1 MTVVFGNLTGIFQ
14 GYFLGTIPRSSFD
27 SQLGHFTL
35 YFVYIAIAEFV
46 AIYVA
51 TVTFIY
57 TGEHMSRKIREQ
69 YLAAILRQNI
79 GFFDKLGAGEITTR
93 ITADTNLIQEA
104 LSEKIALTLTG
115 LATFFTAFI
124 IGFVESWRLTLILVS
139 VVFAIVFSM
148 GFFSSF
154 IVKWNKKALDAY
166 AEGGTVAEEVLSSV
180 RNATAFSTQDKLA
193 KQYDVYLASAEYWG
207 VRYKSILGIMI
218 GIMMFIVYC
227 NYALAFWQGSRY
239 LVAGTDHITLGKI
252 TTIILAILIGSFQL
266 GNVAPH
272 MQAFTTGAAAGNKIF
287 GTIDRVS
294 PLDPESTA
302 GLKPE
307 NIQGNVELKNVK
319 HIYPSRPEVVVMED
333 VTLSIPSG
341 KTTALVGAS
350 GSGKSTIVGLV
361 EAFYIP
367 VSGNVYLDGV
377 DIRDINLHY
386 LRQNISLVSQE
397 PTLFGTTIRGNIA
410 HGLIG
415 TVHEFKST
423 DEKDVL
429 IIEAAKMAN
438 AHDFITALPEGYDTN
453 VGERGFLLSGGQK
466 QRIAIARAV
475 VSDPKILLLD
485 EATSALDTKSE
496 GVVQAALDRAAEGRT
511 TIVIAHRLS
520 TIKHSH
526 NIVVM
531 SAGRIVEQG
540 THDALLSSRGT
551 YYALVEAQ
559 QIAAANKSKDVEEV
573 DLAEDRDPLQR
584 MPTEKD
590 MKLTKTTTNKSVS
603 SQVLKSRPTLG
614 DAHYSLWE
622 LIKVI
627 ASFNKKEKSA
637 MLIGLIAS
645 IIAGAGQPIQA
656 VFFAKSIV
664 ALSRPPSE
672 YGQLRSDINF
682 WVCFSFLFLPLSM

>member
-1 MTVVFGNLTGIFQ
+1 
-14 GYFLGTIPRSSFD
+14 
-27 SQLGHFTL
+27 
-35 YFVYIAIAEFV
+35 
-46 AIYVA
+46 
-51 TVTFIY
+51 
-57 TGEHMSRKIREQ
+57 
-69 YLAAILRQNI
+69 
-79 GFFDKLGAGEITTR
+79 
-93 ITADTNLIQEA
+93 
-104 LSEKIALTLTG
+104 
-115 LATFFTAFI
+115 
-124 IGFVESWRLTLILVS
+124 
-139 VVFAIVFSM
+139 
-148 GFFSSF
+148 
-154 IVKWNKKALDAY
+154 
-166 AEGGTVAEEVLSSV
+166 
-180 RNATAFSTQDKLA
+180 
-193 KQYDVYLASAEYWG
+193 
-207 VRYKSILGIMI
+207 
-218 GIMMFIVYC
+218 
-227 NYALAFWQGSRY
+227 
-239 LVAGTDHITLGKI
+239 
-252 TTIILAILIGSFQL
+252 
-266 GNVAPH
+266 

-333 VTLSIPSG
+333 VTLSIPAG

-367 VSGNVYLDGV
+367 VSGNVYLDGI

-415 TVHEFKST
+415 TAHEFLSA

-551 YYALVEAQ
+551 YFALVEAQ

-573 DLAEDRDPLQR
+573 DLAEDRDPMQR

-590 MKLTKTTTNKSVS
+590 LKLTKTTTNKSVS

-664 ALSRPPSE
+664 ALSRPPAQ

-682 WVCFSFLFLPLSM
+682 WVCSLLMCNV